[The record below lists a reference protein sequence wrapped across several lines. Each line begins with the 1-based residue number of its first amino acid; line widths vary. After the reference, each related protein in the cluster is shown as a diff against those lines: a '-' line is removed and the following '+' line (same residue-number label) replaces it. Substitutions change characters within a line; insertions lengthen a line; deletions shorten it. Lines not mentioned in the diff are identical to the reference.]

1 MHSFTKWLPVSL
13 NPVRFDSVAQ
23 RSGLKQVILDTPEEV
38 PVLAA
43 QTMRLIAA
51 RDLMLAQIPF
61 QSVFAFKKAFRGPDN
76 NRIKKSLR

>member
-1 MHSFTKWLPVSL
+1 
-13 NPVRFDSVAQ
+13 
-23 RSGLKQVILDTPEEV
+23 VILDTPEEV